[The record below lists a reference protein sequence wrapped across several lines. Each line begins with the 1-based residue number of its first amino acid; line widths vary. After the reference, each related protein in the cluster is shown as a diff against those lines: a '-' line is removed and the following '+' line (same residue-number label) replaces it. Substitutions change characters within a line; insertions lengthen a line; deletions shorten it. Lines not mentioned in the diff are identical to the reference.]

1 MVISSE
7 PAGLEVV
14 ADRPGSNRPVLPQM
28 LHHVAYITY
37 DSEATADF
45 YTRVMGMPLV
55 NAVMDDHLPSTG
67 DRTPY
72 FHTFFRMG
80 DGSTL
85 AFFESPGLP
94 PTPEVPTP
102 AFKNFNHI
110 ALQVPTRTDVDHWQ
124 TWLEYNGVDVRAID
138 HGIIYSLYFCDPN
151 DVRLEITATIEQSWN
166 DQPNAAIEALR
177 EWTKTKDSAQA
188 AGTDVDKQLREIIA
202 RHAHQASIHGRHN
215 GGRADRWEGD
225 VP

>member
-1 MVISSE
+1 MPPETITSAVQDAAVPSTPPTS
-7 PAGLEVV
+7 
-14 ADRPGSNRPVLPQM
+14 PQN

-37 DSEATADF
+37 DSAATADF

-80 DGSTL
+80 DGSTI

-110 ALQVPTRTDVDHWQ
+110 ALQVPTRADVDQWCA
-124 TWLEYNGVDVRAID
+124 WLERNGVDVRVVD
-138 HGIIYSLYFCDPN
+138 HHIIYSAYFEDPN
-151 DVRLEITATIEQSWN
+151 GVRLEVTATIVESWN
-166 DQPNAAIEALR
+166 DQAEVGAAALR
-177 EWTKTKDSAQA
+177 EWTEAKAQA
-188 AGTDVDKQLREIIA
+188 QREGTDSDDALRSVIA
-202 RHAHQASIHGRHN
+202 GHAHQASIRDQVDTS
-215 GGRADRWEGD
+215 RTES
-225 VP
+225 

>member
-1 MVISSE
+1 MSGESTE
-7 PAGLEVV
+7 ASARHRTAV
-14 ADRPGSNRPVLPQM
+14 ATPTIPRN

-45 YTRVMGMPLV
+45 YTRVMGMPMV

-110 ALQVPTRTDVDHWQ
+110 ALEVPSRADVDHWRD
-124 TWLEYNGVDVRAID
+124 WLEFNDVATQVVD
-138 HGIIYSLYFCDPN
+138 HHIIYSVYFQDPN
-151 DVRLEITATIEQSWN
+151 DVRLEITATFVSSWN
-166 DQPNAAIEALR
+166 DQAAVAQDALA
-177 EWTKTKDSAQA
+177 EWARVKAAAKQA
-188 AGTDVDKQLREIIA
+188 GEDPSDRLQSMISQ
-202 RHAHQASIHGRHN
+202 HAHQAQIRKLEREMTS
-215 GGRADRWEGD
+215 
-225 VP
+225 

>member
-1 MVISSE
+1 MVMSSE
-7 PAGLEVV
+7 SAERALQ
-14 ADRPGSNRPVLPQM
+14 PGKPDAAPPTIPRM

-45 YTRVMGMPLV
+45 YVRVMGMPMV

-94 PTPEVPTP
+94 PTPDVPTP

-110 ALQVPTRTDVDHWQ
+110 ALEVPSRADVDRWRA
-124 TWLEYNGVDVRAID
+124 WLEQNGVQVQVVD
-138 HGIIYSLYFCDPN
+138 HHIIYSVYFHDPN
-151 DVRLEITATIEQSWN
+151 DVRLEITATLEPSWN
-166 DQPNAAIEALR
+166 DQEAFAAEALS
-177 EWTKTKDSAQA
+177 EWAATKAAAQR
-188 AGTDVDKQLREIIA
+188 AGENPDEKLRALIS
-202 RHAHQASIHGRHN
+202 RHAHQAQVHGQDSGQDGSI
-215 GGRADRWEGD
+215 E
-225 VP
+225 

>member
-1 MVISSE
+1 MSTLSE
-7 PAGLEVV
+7 SIESE
-14 ADRPGSNRPVLPQM
+14 ADTADHRSPEPPTIPQM

-37 DSEATADF
+37 DSAATTDF
-45 YTRVMGMPLV
+45 YTRIMGMPLV

-110 ALQVPTRTDVDHWQ
+110 ALEVPTRADVDRWRD
-124 TWLEYNGVDVRAID
+124 WLQANGVEHQVVD
-138 HGIIYSLYFCDPN
+138 HHVIYSVYFQDPN
-151 DVRLEITATIEQSWN
+151 DVRLEITATMDASWN
-166 DQPNAAIEALR
+166 AQEAVGAALLNEWVNTRAAAAEAGEDVDEALR
-177 EWTKTKDSAQA
+177 
-188 AGTDVDKQLREIIA
+188 GLIA
-202 RHAHQASIHGRHN
+202 RHAHQAQIKGQRT
-215 GGRADRWEGD
+215 A
-225 VP
+225 